1 MHAPLDDLLPSLLH
15 ARNGK
20 LRQVGVE
27 IEFLG
32 PSARTSA
39 EALARDLGGDLV
51 AEDPHA
57 YKVRG
62 SRVGDLGVD
71 LDLRYVHPQRHP
83 GLGFGMGN
91 GRGVSFGARGAAWLG
106 VAASPVVPRELIT
119 APLPFG
125 RLHEMDDVVA
135 SLRGAG
141 ARGRGTILL
150 DALSLHFNIDP
161 PGLDSETVT
170 AYLKAFLLL
179 ERRFRRDIARG
190 SRWLARV
197 LPPQYPDS
205 YVRRVLAPDYW
216 PDLTTLAADYL
227 RANPSRK
234 RALDMLPLLTFLD
247 EEGVRAV
254 LPHEKIGRRAVFHY
268 RLPLAFPGEAGWS
281 VMPDWRRWL
290 EVERLAD
297 DREALSAM
305 GRDFEVSPPGV

>member
-216 PDLTTLAADYL
+216 PDLTRSRPTTCGPIRAASGRSTCCRCSPSSMRKAYAPCCRTRRSGDGRSSTTASPSPF
-227 RANPSRK
+227 RA
-234 RALDMLPLLTFLD
+234 
-247 EEGVRAV
+247 
-254 LPHEKIGRRAVFHY
+254 RRDGA
-268 RLPLAFPGEAGWS
+268 
-281 VMPDWRRWL
+281 
-290 EVERLAD
+290 
-297 DREALSAM
+297 
-305 GRDFEVSPPGV
+305 